1 MRPNITIAIPVPYL
15 PIDEY
20 CRITGTLM
28 GTARDMVHDGRF
40 PIRGKGDKPRARV
53 EINMAALTVQA
64 LSECNISLTLNP
76 DYLSVFQF
84 FSRYIRYVL

>member
-1 MRPNITIAIPVPYL
+1 MRPNITITILTPYL

-20 CRITGTLM
+20 CRLTGTAM
-28 GTARDMVHDGRF
+28 GTARDMVRDGRL

-64 LSECNISLTLNP
+64 LSECNIAL
-76 DYLSVFQF
+76 QA
-84 FSRYIRYVL
+84 